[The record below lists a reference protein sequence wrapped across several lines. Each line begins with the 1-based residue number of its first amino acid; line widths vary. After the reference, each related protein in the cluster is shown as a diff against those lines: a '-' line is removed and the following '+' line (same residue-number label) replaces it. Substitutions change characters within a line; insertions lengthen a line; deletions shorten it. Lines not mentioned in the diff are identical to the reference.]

1 MAICLVMLPK
11 SVLYDNSYNVCCNK
25 YVKVMQS
32 DKSKY
37 MYAKKSVILYLAG
50 QRNVLFKKKHS
61 LSIHHIGS
69 QWVRVNEF

>member
-1 MAICLVMLPK
+1 MTKSFKVFSMAICLVMLPK

-37 MYAKKSVILYLAG
+37 TYAKKSDIVPSWT
-50 QRNVLFKKKHS
+50 KKCA
-61 LSIHHIGS
+61 
-69 QWVRVNEF
+69 V